1 MKPSPILL
9 AMGASGRIVPL
20 PWLKPAVLT
29 GSITPI
35 AVILLRAWRD
45 DLGADPIAQAL
56 NQLGLMALIFL
67 LAALSC
73 TPLKAIAGWTWPM
86 RLRRML
92 GLLAFFYASL
102 HVITYAALDQGL
114 DWHAIADDIAKRK
127 FIFVGFLTFVLL
139 LPLAATSTDSAVR
152 RLGYPRWKQL
162 HRLAYVAPALG
173 VIHFIWSVKRDVR
186 EPVIYG
192 LVLAALLIVRTMSYL
207 LRARPHSSALWSH
220 TPFSALQTK
229 GRIRSLYRREP
240 PPVLRRSTCGSE
252 KRRFEAAP
260 MP

>member
-1 MKPSPILL
+1 MES
-9 AMGASGRIVPL
+9 SGRIPLL

-29 GSITPI
+29 GSVAPI
-35 AVILLRAWRD
+35 VVILLRAWRD

-56 NQLGLMALIFL
+56 NQLGLIALIFL
-67 LAALSC
+67 LAALGC
-73 TPLKAIAGWTWPM
+73 TPLKAMVGWTWPM

-102 HVITYAALDQGL
+102 HVITYTVLDQSL
-114 DWHAIADDIAKRK
+114 DWHAIVDDIVKRK

-173 VIHFIWSVKRDVR
+173 VIHFICSVKRDVR

-192 LVLAALLIVRTMSYL
+192 LVLAALLVERTVYHL
-207 LRARPHSSALWSH
+207 LRARPHSSVLWNHAL
-220 TPFSALQTK
+220 FSAFT
-229 GRIRSLYRREP
+229 RSLASGASTAANRRP
-240 PPVLRRSTCGSE
+240 C
-252 KRRFEAAP
+252 
-260 MP
+260 